1 MSPTMLTYINEESD
15 VGEYYSPPSPVSGRS
30 IAVRQPK
37 NVTTNPDISHRIV
50 IECRLLRPLFL

>member
-15 VGEYYSPPSPVSGRS
+15 VWRILFAAIASRWKKYRGSP
-30 IAVRQPK
+30 AK
-37 NVTTNPDISHRIV
+37 NVTTNTDISHRIV